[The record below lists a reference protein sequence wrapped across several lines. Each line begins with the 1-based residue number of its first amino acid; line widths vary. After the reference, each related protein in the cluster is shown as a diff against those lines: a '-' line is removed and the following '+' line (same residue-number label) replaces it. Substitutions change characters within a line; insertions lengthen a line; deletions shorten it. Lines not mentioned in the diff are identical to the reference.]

1 MEFIMKIWQ
10 SYLVLERNIAHYLK
24 KWGYLFLLVA
34 FAIVYIW
41 FGVLK
46 VFEVSPVDE
55 SVRKATAWIF
65 PSFFPVILGIWEITI
80 GLFLLIPSMRR
91 IGIWLLFVQFPGT
104 FFPLITSPEEC
115 FTLWPF
121 VLTLKGQYII
131 KNLISIGGALI
142 IFSNLKQ
149 NLPLNNSKKP
159 IDK

>member
-1 MEFIMKIWQ
+1 MKIWQ

-24 KWGYLFLLVA
+24 KWGYLFLLIA

-41 FGVLK
+41 FGALK
-46 VFEVSPVDE
+46 VLEVSPVDE

-65 PSFFPVILGIWEITI
+65 PSFFSVVLGVWEIAI
-80 GLFLLIPSMRR
+80 GFFLLITPMRR
-91 IGIWLLFVQFPGT
+91 IGVWLLFIQFPGT
-104 FFPLITSPEEC
+104 FLPLITNPEEC

-131 KNLISIGGALI
+131 KNLISIGAALV

-149 NLPLNNSKKP
+149 NLPLNDSKKP
-159 IDK
+159 IDKSS